1 MLNFSGKLIKLPPL
15 DTGFPDFGLD
25 ENFACQKINHAF
37 VVI

>member
-15 DTGFPDFGLD
+15 DTGFQEIGLD
-25 ENFACQKINHAF
+25 ENFACQKINHAL